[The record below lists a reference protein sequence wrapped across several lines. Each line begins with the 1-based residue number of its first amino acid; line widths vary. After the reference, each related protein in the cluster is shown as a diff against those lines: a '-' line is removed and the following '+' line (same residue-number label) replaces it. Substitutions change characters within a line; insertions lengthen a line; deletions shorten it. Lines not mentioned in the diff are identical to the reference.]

1 MHGFNKSRDMK
12 GLKCHLK
19 IRVGRFLCEELFTP
33 GQLSSP
39 LTFPAPEGDGLL
51 LQRLEDFPSEAPD
64 APRSWVLELLE
75 QERR

>member
-1 MHGFNKSRDMK
+1 MK

-19 IRVGRFLCEELFTP
+19 IRVGRFLCGELFTP

-51 LQRLEDFPSEAPD
+51 LQRLDEFPSEAPD
-64 APRSWVLELLE
+64 ASRSWVFELPE
-75 QERR
+75 QEGR